1 MNKETTQSE
10 LMSKSSRMSGT
21 EGGEQ
26 SLFFLILP
34 DLRKLCCV
42 TLSLQSD
49 DGEVRNKQV
58 KTCRELLLLYADII
72 ASPVLGCFS
81 EITMVMAIPFF
92 KRGIVQAYVQ
102 RHSLQMGSPQRV
114 LPGILQTCLSYSLTS
129 RLAPNWNKV
138 GQFLIAG
145 RDFLADSGKLNAI
158 VIELSANESQLCV
171 SVEANTVRLPP
182 IRLADFDIPPM
193 VLRNFHSQPDAVIQT
208 SMSSNWC
215 YILPSM
221 KRGQIVSISHRM
233 PTESPFQCY
242 ADIQNHWSSLY
253 GYQLPQIDEE
263 EVIYCNVYFK
273 LVGERLFTYPLSCIR
288 TDPVQRCPRVDLQG
302 ALSSFLSH
310 LRESLQTVCGFPARM
325 TSKPCYHTTSLLSIA
340 SAQVA
345 SGKPVNLTTKSAS
358 RPVLS
363 QLHASCPLKPSF
375 GGAPG
380 AQTFSQPVGQSGSS
394 SYLSTGRTQGV
405 HPTPTQSYTP
415 GRGLPS
421 SSLYRSAAPPQPTTH
436 PQHSQAPPTGPKMVP
451 IFKNKAL
458 PRHVN
463 VTKLLAE
470 KQQKRAEEQRQT
482 PVSGQKRACPAFF
495 SSSFSSSSVPL
506 FLHSSSTSSKCT
518 EEARRPT
525 SATMPHLTPF
535 PRPEG
540 VSPHSS
546 QVHAS
551 ERAFRVRDEIAS
563 GPPHLLPSG
572 LLGNRGGDWFESKP
586 KKPKSA
592 VQDVDVEK
600 HARSNQLSKINV
612 TTLQAWLKSRG
623 VVVRSKER
631 KEELVSKVMRCL
643 SES

>member
-1 MNKETTQSE
+1 
-10 LMSKSSRMSGT
+10 MSGAG
-21 EGGEQ
+21 GGEQ

-81 EITMVMAIPFF
+81 EITVVMAIPFF

-158 VIELSANESQLCV
+158 VMELSANESQLCV

-182 IRLADFDIPPM
+182 TRLADFDIPPM

-208 SMSSNWC
+208 FSMSSNWC

-221 KRGQIVSISHRM
+221 KRGQI
-233 PTESPFQCY
+233 
-242 ADIQNHWSSLY
+242 Y
-253 GYQLPQIDEE
+253 GYRLPQIDEE
-263 EVIYCNVYFK
+263 EVIYCSVYFK
-273 LVGERLFTYPLSCIR
+273 LVGERLFTYP
-288 TDPVQRCPRVDLQG
+288 
-302 ALSSFLSH
+302 F
-310 LRESLQTVCGFPARM
+310 
-325 TSKPCYHTTSLLSIA
+325 KP
-340 SAQVA
+340 VA

-363 QLHASCPLKPSF
+363 QLHAPCPIKPSF

-380 AQTFSQPVGQSGSS
+380 AQSLSQPVGQSSSS

-405 HPTPTQSYTP
+405 HPTPPQSYTP

-421 SSLYRSAAPPQPTTH
+421 SSLYPSAAPPQPTTH
-436 PQHSQAPPTGPKMVP
+436 PQPSQALPTGPKMVP

-463 VTKLLAE
+463 VTQLLAE
-470 KQQKRAEEQRQT
+470 KQQRRAEEQRQT
-482 PVSGQKRACPAFF
+482 PVSGQKRPCPAF
-495 SSSFSSSSVPL
+495 SSSFSFWSVPPSL
-506 FLHSSSTSSKCT
+506 FSSSTSSNWT
-518 EEARRPT
+518 QEAHRP
-525 SATMPHLTPF
+525 HFTPR

-551 ERAFRVRDEIAS
+551 ESAFRVRDEIA
-563 GPPHLLPSG
+563 
-572 LLGNRGGDWFESKP
+572 GDWFESKP

-612 TTLQAWLKSRG
+612 ATLQAWLKSRR
-623 VVVRSKER
+623 VVVRSKDK

>member
-1 MNKETTQSE
+1 
-10 LMSKSSRMSGT
+10 MSGT

-34 DLRKLCCV
+34 ELRKLCCV

-242 ADIQNHWSSLY
+242 ADIQNHWSSL
-253 GYQLPQIDEE
+253 
-263 EVIYCNVYFK
+263 
-273 LVGERLFTYPLSCIR
+273 
-288 TDPVQRCPRVDLQG
+288 
-302 ALSSFLSH
+302 
-310 LRESLQTVCGFPARM
+310 
-325 TSKPCYHTTSLLSIA
+325 
-340 SAQVA
+340 VA

-363 QLHASCPLKPSF
+363 QFHASCPLKPSF
-375 GGAPG
+375 GGAPS
-380 AQTFSQPVGQSGSS
+380 AQTFSQPVEQSGSS

-421 SSLYRSAAPPQPTTH
+421 SSLYPSAAPPQPTTH

-463 VTKLLAE
+463 VTQLLAE

-482 PVSGQKRACPAFF
+482 PVSGQKRACPAFS

-506 FLHSSSTSSKCT
+506 FLHSSSTSSKWT

-525 SATMPHLTPF
+525 PSSMPHLTPF

-551 ERAFRVRDEIAS
+551 ERAFRVRDEFAS